1 MRKNTIHLICNSH
14 IDPVWLWEWPEGA
27 AVALAT
33 FRTAADLCEE
43 FNGFVFNHNEAILYK
58 WIEEYD
64 PDLFER
70 LRKLVKA
77 GKWHI
82 MGGWYLQPDCNMPS
96 GESFVRQILLGRGY
110 FREKF
115 GVKVSTGVNLDPFG
129 HTRGLVQILAKSGYD
144 SYLFCRPT
152 QQDSGLRKPEF
163 VWVGYDGS
171 QIVGGL
177 ATAHYN
183 SAPGGARLKVEDWLQ
198 KHAGEPCGVLLWGVG
213 NHGGGPSRKDLR
225 DLAGLIRRTPQ
236 PEIRH
241 STPEDYFRDLRRRR
255 AALPGHRRDLNPW
268 AVGCYTSMARVK
280 QKHRRLENELYSTEK
295 MATAAAIAG
304 SMDYPRAALHE
315 AACDLLAGEFHD
327 ALPGSSIA
335 PVEEAT
341 VQLLDHGLETL
352 SRIKTKAF
360 FALSSGQRRAREG
373 EFPILVYN
381 PHPYRVATI
390 VECELQPP
398 WPHPQEYYA
407 KPLVFHRGR
416 PLAAQAE
423 KEHANIN
430 EDNRKR
436 VVFAVVLEPSSMN
449 RFDCRLTKLP
459 RQPARSLRVRG
470 DRIRFKTKDL
480 DVVINSRTGLL
491 DRYRAHGVDFVLRGA
506 CQPLVMKDNAD
517 PWGMTVRSFR
527 ALAGRFRL
535 MSAKEGSLFSG
546 VRDTTIPSV
555 RVIEDGPVRTVVEAV
570 MAFEHSFIC
579 QRYKL
584 PRQGTEIEVETR
596 VFWNEK
602 DRMLKLSIPTPF
614 PNARHVGQ
622 VAYGTDELLNSGD
635 EAVAQKWG
643 AVVARDRRVALTCI
657 NDGTHGADMLD
668 GELRLSLLRSPAH
681 AGHPTG
687 PGRPIVRADRFTPR
701 MDQGERVFRFWLNG
715 GSSAERLAQVDR
727 EALVRN
733 ERPFA
738 LNFFPS
744 RQGHVVG
751 RALPAASGQ
760 GRIPK
765 PALVLGD
772 DVVQATVFKKAED
785 GEDLIIRLFEPTGR
799 ARATT
804 VALPAFA
811 ARIKAKLGAFEIKT
825 LRFNV
830 RRRRFT
836 EVNLLEEPLR

>member
-1 MRKNTIHLICNSH
+1 MSKNTIHLICNSH

-27 AVALAT
+27 AVTLAT

-43 FNGFVFNHNEAILYK
+43 FERFVFNHNEAILYK
-58 WIEEYD
+58 WVEEYD

-96 GESFVRQILLGRGY
+96 GESFVRQILLGRRY
-110 FREKF
+110 FQEKF
-115 GVKVSTGVNLDPFG
+115 GVQVSTGVNLDPFG

-152 QQDSGLRKPEF
+152 QRDCGLQSPEF
-163 VWVGYDGS
+163 VWEGYDGS
-171 QIVGGL
+171 RIAGSL
-177 ATAHYN
+177 AIAHYN
-183 SAPGGARLKVEDWLQ
+183 SAPGGARLKVEEWLR
-198 KHAGEPCGVLLWGVG
+198 KHPDDPCSVLLWGVG
-213 NHGGGPSRKDLR
+213 NHGGGPSRQDLR
-225 DLAGLIRRTPQ
+225 DLADLIRRTPRH
-236 PEIRH
+236 EIRH

-255 AALPGHRRDLNPW
+255 TALPRRLRDLNPW

-295 MATAAAIAG
+295 MATAAAVSG
-304 SMDYPRAALHE
+304 LLDYPRGALHE
-315 AACDLLAGEFHD
+315 AACDLMAGEFHD
-327 ALPGSSIA
+327 ALPGSSIS

-352 SRIKTKAF
+352 SRIKTQAF
-360 FALSSGQRRAREG
+360 FALATGQRRAREG

-381 PHPYRVATI
+381 PHPFRVATTI
-390 VECELQPP
+390 ECELQPP
-398 WPHPQEYYA
+398 WPHQPDRFAMPRVSQ
-407 KPLVFHRGR
+407 RGR

-423 KEHANIN
+423 KEHANIY
-430 EDNRKR
+430 EDHRKR
-436 VVFAVVLEPSSMN
+436 VVFAAVLEPSSMN
-449 RFDCRLTKLP
+449 RFDCRLEKLP
-459 RQPARSLRVRG
+459 RQPAPSLRIRG
-470 DRIRFKTKDL
+470 GVIRFKTKEL
-480 DVVINSRTGLL
+480 DVVINARTGLL
-491 DRYRAHGVDFVLRGA
+491 DRYCVHGVDCLLPGA

-517 PWGMTVRSFR
+517 PWGMTVRGFR
-527 ALAGRFRL
+527 GLAGRFRL
-535 MSAKEGSLFSG
+535 MSRGEGSLFSG
-546 VRDTTIPSV
+546 IRGTTIPSV
-555 RVIEDGPVRTVVEAV
+555 RVIEDGPVRGVVEAV

-584 PRQGTEIEVETR
+584 PRQGTEVEVETR

-614 PNARHVGQ
+614 DKGTHIGQ
-622 VAYGTDELLNSGD
+622 VAYGTDELPGNGD
-635 EAVAQKWG
+635 EAVVQKWG
-643 AVVARDRRVALTCI
+643 AVVARDHRLALTCI
-657 NDGTHGADMLD
+657 NDGTHGADMLR

-687 PGRPIVRADRFTPR
+687 PGRPIVRTDRFIPR
-701 MDQGERVFRFWLNG
+701 MDQGERIFRFWING
-715 GSSAERLAQVDR
+715 GPVGERLSRVDR

-744 RQGHVVG
+744 GE
-751 RALPAASGQ
+751 

-772 DVVQATVFKKAED
+772 DVVQATVFKKAEA
-785 GEDLIIRLFEPTGR
+785 GGDLIIRLFEPTGR
-799 ARATT
+799 ARTTT
-804 VALPAFA
+804 VALPFA
-811 ARIKAKLGAFEIKT
+811 AARTKVKLRAFEIKT

-836 EVNLLEEPLR
+836 EANLLEEPLR